1 MTPADRQ
8 RRQLRFH
15 RWAHGAFVEAL
26 EALEEPPERCVR
38 WLAHLVASDAL
49 WLGRILGR
57 PQRLAVWPQ
66 LDLAGCRKEM
76 AQLAWEW
83 QEYARKLDP
92 EELDRAVAYT
102 NSKGEP
108 WESLVDDILTHLV
121 VHGAHHRGQIA
132 AELRAHG
139 VAPPYTDFIQATR
152 TGALDDETDG
162 G

>member
-1 MTPADRQ
+1 MNAPDRH

-15 RWAHGAFVEAL
+15 QWAYRQLAEAL
-26 EALEEPPERCVR
+26 EALDEPPERCVR
-38 WLAHLVASDAL
+38 WLAHLVASDSL

-66 LDLAGCRKEM
+66 LDLADCRQEM
-76 AQLAWEW
+76 EQISWEW
-83 QEYARKLDP
+83 RELARRLDE
-92 EELDRAVAYT
+92 EELDRVFPYT
-102 NSKGEP
+102 NSKGQP
-108 WESLVDDILTHLV
+108 WESRVDDVLTHLV

-139 VAPPYTDFIQATR
+139 AAPPNTDFIHAAR
-152 TGALDDETDG
+152 TGALDGESDG